1 MNYYDIL
8 LAKKLEDD
16 RDPKVEGLSVTANG
30 TYSEE
35 GKVYKPVIVNVAGYG
50 LADMPG
56 GAIASFSDG
65 AALPLNKLKVSIDPV
80 QSGSGN
86 PSPTNIRP
94 ISGWTEAK
102 VVVSPTTDTED
113 GTTYTVQFT
122 DGTNP
127 LVVYGGT
134 LDVING
140 VLTVDRVIFDLGSIN
155 WNSNTYGINNIR
167 IFYRQLYPAT
177 DFDAVVGGYD
187 VVCDSYK
194 TDRSITL
201 NNFLNNNDNTIGF
214 GNSVFNNGG
223 TITINDSQYQYYST
237 AEFKQAVNG
246 IKAIIPLATPI
257 TYQLTPTSIKAIEGV
272 NNIFA
277 DTGNILEGQYFKSL

>member
-35 GKVYKPVIVNVAGYG
+35 GKVFKLVIVNVAGYG

-80 QSGSGN
+80 QSGSGD

-94 ISGWTEAK
+94 ITGWTECEVTVADDTTT
-102 VVVSPTTDTED
+102 PTVEQS
-113 GTTYTVQFT
+113 YTIPFT
-122 DGTNP
+122 DAQGQSVT
-127 LVVYGGT
+127 VYGGNV
-134 LDVING
+134 DIVNG
-140 VLTVDRVIFDLGSIN
+140 GNGNVNTKGAYVFDGNETWTKIGSD
-155 WNSNTYGINNIR
+155 
-167 IFYRQLYPAT
+167 PAYYT
-177 DFDAVVGGYD
+177 EIQIIKDYA
-187 VVCDSYK
+187 K
-194 TDRSITL
+194 RPTSITTL
-201 NNFLNNNDNTIGF
+201 SGLI
-214 GNSVFNNGG
+214 
-223 TITINDSQYQYYST
+223 
-237 AEFKQAVNG
+237 AEFATEDTYANVDNG
-246 IKAIIPLATPI
+246 LSTDNSCAIIYSNGRFVITEALYNNVSALTGKKVVFELATPS
-257 TYQLTPTSIKAIEGV
+257 TFYTQPTSIKAIDGV